1 MKNKYM
7 LKISL
12 LMGTAAAINGNIP
25 ALVEAFP
32 HIPLSLVEMISTLPS
47 LFLMISVLLST
58 TIAKKIGYKRTII
71 MGILLVAI
79 AGFIPV
85 IVNDFY
91 IVLASRAV
99 FGFGI
104 GLFNS
109 LVVVLVNYFYDGEQK
124 SKMFGFQSAFEGMGG
139 LAVTFISGQ
148 LLNISWNASFSAY
161 MIAFPILVLF
171 IIFVPKVSANKMTE
185 RNNSQI
191 LQEKNTKRGF
201 SLMILGY
208 VGAIFFIAI
217 FFMLSGI
224 KVAGVMQAV
233 GYGET
238 SSGSFVIM
246 MIGIGGMI
254 GGFLFS
260 KVLQLCKEYTIT
272 LGLSLLTLAMYII
285 AIATSL
291 LPTLFAGLL
300 IGIAFRFILPYF
312 IDKINNSQHSH
323 LGLATS
329 LLLVGYNLGIAISP
343 YGAMLL
349 ETISIFE
356 GPSAIFYMNT
366 IVFLIMTC
374 ISLFVKFVFHFK
386 RHRLI
391 QGRINECH

>member
-7 LKISL
+7 LKISLLSVSL

-25 ALVEAFP
+25 ALADAFIN
-32 HIPLSLVEMISTLPS
+32 IPLSLVEMISTLPS
-47 LFLMISVLLST
+47 LFLMISVLIST
-58 TIAKKIGYKRTII
+58 TIAKKIGYKRTIAI
-71 MGILLVAI
+71 GIALVAV

-85 IVNDFY
+85 VVNNFY
-91 IVLASRAV
+91 IILVSRAI

-109 LVVVLVNYFYDGEQK
+109 LVVALVNYFYDNEQR
-124 SKMFGFQSAFEGMGG
+124 SKMFGFQSAFD
-139 LAVTFISGQ
+139 
-148 LLNISWNASFSAY
+148 ASFLAY

-171 IIFVPKVSANKMTE
+171 ITFVPKVSTDKITEKNK
-185 RNNSQI
+185 SQI
-191 LQEKNTKRGF
+191 FQERQNTKEDF
-201 SLMILGY
+201 PLMVLGY

-260 KVLQLCKEYTIT
+260 KVLRFCKEYTIT
-272 LGLSLLTLAMYII
+272 LGLSLLTIAMYII
-285 AIATSL
+285 AIATSI
-291 LPTLFAGLL
+291 LPTLFAGIL

-312 IDKINNSQHSH
+312 IDKINNSQLSNP
-323 LGLATS
+323 GLATS

-343 YGAMLL
+343 YGAIFL
-349 ETISIFE
+349 ETICIFR
-356 GPSAIFYMNT
+356 GPSAIFYMNA

-374 ISLFVKFVFHFK
+374 ISFFVMLVFHSQK
-386 RHRLI
+386 
-391 QGRINECH
+391 CA

>member
-7 LKISL
+7 LKISLLSVSL

-25 ALVEAFP
+25 ALADEFIN
-32 HIPLSLVEMISTLPS
+32 IPLSLVEMISTLPS
-47 LFLMISVLLST
+47 LFLMISVLIST
-58 TIAKKIGYKRTII
+58 TIAKKIGYKRTIAI
-71 MGILLVAI
+71 GIALVAV

-85 IVNDFY
+85 VVNNFY
-91 IVLASRAV
+91 IVLVSRAV

-109 LVVVLVNYFYDGEQK
+109 LVVALVNYFYDDEQR

-148 LLNISWNASFSAY
+148 LLNISWNASFLAY

-171 IIFVPKVSANKMTE
+171 ITFVPKVSTDKITEKNK
-185 RNNSQI
+185 SQI
-191 LQEKNTKRGF
+191 FQERQNTKEDLP
-201 SLMILGY
+201 LMVLGY

-260 KVLQLCKEYTIT
+260 KVLRFCKEYTIT
-272 LGLSLLTLAMYII
+272 LGLSLLTIAMYII
-285 AIATSL
+285 AIATSI
-291 LPTLFAGLL
+291 LPTLFAGIL

-312 IDKINNSQHSH
+312 IDKMNNSQLSNP
-323 LGLATS
+323 GLATS

-343 YGAMLL
+343 YGAIFL
-349 ETISIFE
+349 ETICIFR
-356 GPSAIFYMNT
+356 GPSSIFYMNA

-374 ISLFVKFVFHFK
+374 ISFFVMLVFHSQK
-386 RHRLI
+386 
-391 QGRINECH
+391 CA